1 VGDGMADP
9 TTIEESRHSTGRGGG
24 RIMKLRPWFLLA
36 AVAAASCGGY
46 DAPDE
51 VTFGQLVYTQPAPTP
66 GGQPSDLFKPLTSYY
81 LDPSLEVW
89 KDGQQQLPQALPSS
103 TVTTITTRMGT
114 GTGGFGY
121 TQQTNNPGPGGV
133 PNADVGLRLAYI
145 QTTQAYYYNYCSIYW
160 AYYYCYP
167 GWAYAGSYTTGTVLV
182 QMVGLKTIGT
192 VVTPGKALWVSA
204 LYSVLGSAGLEN
216 APRLTSALNQAFDQ
230 SPYLKTN

>member
-1 VGDGMADP
+1 
-9 TTIEESRHSTGRGGG
+9 
-24 RIMKLRPWFLLA
+24 MKLQPWFLLA
-36 AVAAASCGGY
+36 AIAAAGCGGY

-51 VTFGQLVYTQPAPTP
+51 VTFGQLVYTQPAPNP
-66 GGQPSDLFKPLTSYY
+66 GGPPSDLFIPLNSYY
-81 LDPSLEVW
+81 LDPLLEVW
-89 KDGQQQLPQALPSS
+89 KDGVQQPGATPLPTQAS
-103 TVTTITTRMGT
+103 TVINTRMGT
-114 GTGGFGY
+114 YGY
-121 TQQTNNPGPGGV
+121 TQDQTTGTGGV
-133 PNADVGLRLAYI
+133 PNADVGIRLAYI